1 MSIIR
6 ADSIKNRVGDGAPD
20 FPNGITVTG
29 IVTATTLN
37 QNVTG
42 VSTFAG
48 NVDMNADLDVDGHT
62 NLDNVSVAGVVTATA
77 VQASSFVGGTIS
89 GTTGTFSGNVSIG
102 GTLTYEDVTNIDS
115 VGLVTAREGIFLPDT
130 KEIKLGNTAGS
141 PDLKIL
147 HDGTTSIIQN
157 TTSANLDLCGNR
169 VNLVRGDRNTQ
180 MIAAI
185 ANGPVELY
193 HNNSLKLSTS
203 TSGISVTGVCTATS
217 FSGDGSGLTGLSA
230 DKIFEGNTEVETVD
244 TGSNGHIKFIIEG
257 DVRGQIDN
265 SGRFLLGATSSTA
278 TGVGNSKLQVS
289 GVGADTA
296 GAALIR
302 TSNDGGGA
310 FLQFVKNRGSATQAN
325 DTVGA
330 ISFMGH
336 DGTDTQN
343 YFAMIKC
350 DASTTSTNNS
360 MTGHL
365 SFHTSNGSAV
375 TTERMRI
382 DSAGRVT
389 KPSNPCFCVISTTTQ
404 AYSGGSIFVCNSP
417 STSGVCHNVGGHFN
431 ASTGVFTA
439 PIAGR
444 YYLSMDTGPQFGNDS
459 PTDGW
464 QITMQKNGSASELT
478 SMLYGGGSNGNEDH
492 IRCDG
497 ILNLAANDQIR
508 WHMNGYGGSMNFVYT
523 KFQGYLV
530 G

>member
-115 VGLVTAREGIFLPDT
+115 VGLVTAREGVFLPDT
-130 KEIKLGNTAGS
+130 KELKVGNTAAS
-141 PDLKIL
+141 PDLKIY
-147 HDGTTSIIQN
+147 HNSNSYIDN
-157 TTSANLDLCGNR
+157 TTNTNLNIRSLGSGAIQIKPYTSG
-169 VNLVRGDRNTQ
+169 VNLSY
-180 MIAAI
+180 
-185 ANGPVELY
+185 AN
-193 HNNSLKLSTS
+193 NIKLSTE
-203 TSGISVTGVCTATS
+203 TNGVNITGVCTATS

-265 SGRFLLGATSSTA
+265 SGRFLLGATSSTG

-289 GVGADTA
+289 GTGADTA

-302 TSNDGGGA
+302 TSSDGGGA

-330 ISFMGH
+330 VSFMGH

-343 YFAMIKC
+343 YFAMIRC
-350 DASTTSTNNS
+350 RASTTSTNDS

-365 SFHTSNGSAV
+365 EFHTSNGSAV

-464 QITMQKNGSASELT
+464 QITMEKNGSASEVAN
-478 SMLYGGGSNGNEDH
+478 MLYGGGSNGNEDH
-492 IRCDG
+492 IRADG

-508 WHMNGYGGSMNFVYT
+508 WKMNGYGGSMNFVYT